1 LIAAGSPQA
10 NGQVERYDRIIK
22 AMLSKSLHE
31 KDQNWNALLDKIQFC
46 INNTY
51 NHSIKSTPSKILF
64 GIDQHGDSNDFLRLV
79 LEAEQTKENED
90 RDLDEI
96 KNSAQKNTLVQLKN
110 KLYYDKSHKSPKN
123 YAIGNYIMIKNVDT
137 TPGVNKKHIPK
148 FKGSY
153 EIKKVLPND
162 RYVIQDI
169 PGFRVTQM
177 PFNSV
182 YEARNMKP
190 WIKM

>member
-1 LIAAGSPQA
+1 
-10 NGQVERYDRIIK
+10 
-22 AMLSKSLHE
+22 
-31 KDQNWNALLDKIQFC
+31 
-46 INNTY
+46 
-51 NHSIKSTPSKILF
+51 
-64 GIDQHGDSNDFLRLV
+64 LV
-79 LEAEQTKENED
+79 LEAEQTKKNED

-96 KNSAQKNTLVQLKN
+96 RNSAQKNTLDVQLKN
-110 KLYYDKSHKSPKN
+110 KLYYDKSHKSPKK
-123 YAIGNYIMIKNVDT
+123 YAIGNYIMVKNVDT

-148 FKGSY
+148 FKGPY

-169 PGFRVTQM
+169 PAFQVTQR

>member
-1 LIAAGSPQA
+1 M
-10 NGQVERYDRIIK
+10 K
-22 AMLSKSLHE
+22 
-31 KDQNWNALLDKIQFC
+31 
-46 INNTY
+46 T
-51 NHSIKSTPSKILF
+51 TPSKILF

-90 RDLDEI
+90 RDLDKI
-96 KNSAQKNTLVQLKN
+96 RNSAQKNTLDVQLKN
-110 KLYYDKSHKSPKN
+110 KLYYVKSHKFPKK

-148 FKGSY
+148 FKGPY

-169 PGFRVTQM
+169 PGFQVTQM